1 MKVLI
6 VEDEKRL
13 AQALKHI
20 LRTQKFHTDVVHT
33 GTEAYEYAMCM
44 DYDVIILD
52 VMLPGMSGTEVVK
65 KLRQERNTV
74 PVLMLTA
81 KSEISEKVQ
90 GLNSGADDYMTKP
103 FDPEELVARLNALTR
118 RQGTVIMDEITF
130 GDLRL
135 DLNSSELICGKESVR
150 LNYKEKEI
158 MKMFMVSPSITHTK
172 DTIITN
178 VWGIESEAGDNN
190 VAAYISFLRKK
201 MKFIGSCVTIHNQQ
215 KIGYRLEESS
225 C

>member
-13 AQALKHI
+13 AQALNYI
-20 LRTQKFHTDVVHT
+20 LKEQKFYIDVVHT
-33 GTEAYEYAMCM
+33 GTEGYEYAMCM

-52 VMLPGMSGTEVVK
+52 VMLPGMSGIEVAK
-65 KLRQERNTV
+65 KLRLEKNEV
-74 PVLMLTA
+74 PILMLTA
-81 KSEISEKVQ
+81 KGEISDKVY

-103 FDPEELVARLNALTR
+103 FAPEELLARLNALTR
-118 RQGTVIMDEITF
+118 RHGTVMLDELSF
-130 GDLRL
+130 EDLRL
-135 DLNSSELICGKESVR
+135 NLNSSELICGDESVR

-158 MKMFMVSPSITHTK
+158 MKLLMRSPSMTYTK
-172 DTIITN
+172 DKIITD

-201 MKFIGSCVTIHNQQ
+201 LKFIGSSVTIHNQQ
-215 KIGYRLEESS
+215 KMGYRLETP
-225 C
+225 